1 METSP
6 HMETPVTMETI
17 KTVHFQEHVVRY
29 TYKYDPSAPLVQTSP
44 LIDDRSHH
52 VTPFSIKRQVL
63 KAKLHSSHL
72 QRKGRRRQHGLC
84 QEFGSQNLQ
93 QHS

>member
-1 METSP
+1 
-6 HMETPVTMETI
+6 METI

-29 TYKYDPSAPLVQTSP
+29 TYQYDPSAPLVQTSP

-52 VTPFSIKRQVL
+52 VTPFSIKRQTL
-63 KAKLHSSHL
+63 KAKLHSNHL

>member
-29 TYKYDPSAPLVQTSP
+29 TYKYNQSPPIIQTSS
-44 LIDDRSHH
+44 LVDDRSHD
-52 VTPFSIKRQVL
+52 VTPFAIKRQYL
-63 KAKLHSSHL
+63 KAKLHSTHL
-72 QRKGRRRQHGLC
+72 QRKQQQQRR
-84 QEFGSQNLQ
+84 S
-93 QHS
+93 